1 MPRGPHAA
9 VDPHVRPMHIRRSR
23 DGWGQLVRT
32 RPRDA
37 APALPRHRDRYTR
50 AERPNVTLTCG
61 TCGTTFTPKQYT
73 KRHAV
78 VNFCCQACRL
88 DWTKRQF
95 SNLYRP

>member
-1 MPRGPHAA
+1 MPRGPYAA
-9 VDPHVRPMHIRRSR
+9 AYAHVRPLHVWRSR
-23 DGWGQLVRT
+23 DGWGQLVKT

-37 APALPRHRDRYTR
+37 APALPRHRDRYSK
-50 AERPNVTLTCG
+50 AERPTVTLTCG
-61 TCGTTFTPKQYT
+61 TCGTAFTPKQYT